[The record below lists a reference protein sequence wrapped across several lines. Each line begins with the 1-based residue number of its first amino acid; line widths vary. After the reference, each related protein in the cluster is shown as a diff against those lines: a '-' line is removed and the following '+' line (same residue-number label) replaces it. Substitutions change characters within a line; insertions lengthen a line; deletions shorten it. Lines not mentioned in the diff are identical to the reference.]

1 MLAFLQNSITLWL
14 FAVRAAPECDV
25 CIPEPYRYPSLQ
37 FLAVLIRPYSGQRAD
52 KRGLSMI
59 DMPDHADVN
68 TGLFQSFVS
77 SIDYVAYIS
86 MPIISNLW
94 VDMVVTAVE
103 QSAG

>member
-1 MLAFLQNSITLWL
+1 MLTFLQNSITLRL
-14 FAVRAAPECDV
+14 VTVRAVPECDV
-25 CIPEPYRYPSLQ
+25 RIPEPYRYPSLQ

-77 SIDYVAYIS
+77 SRDYVAYIS
-86 MPIISNLW
+86 TPIISNLC
-94 VDMVVTAVE
+94 MGRIVTAV
-103 QSAG
+103 